1 MNVSRRYDYLKI
13 VNDKGKRVGTF
24 CGELNGYK
32 IFLSGDQ
39 ILITF
44 HSDASYT
51 KRGFRILFTATIY
64 SKYTFFV
71 CSVYTKKTKYLCHIP

>member
-13 VNDKGKRVGTF
+13 VTDEGKKVGKF
-24 CGELNGYK
+24 CGGMSGYK
-32 IFLSGDQ
+32 IFLSGNQ

-44 HSDASYT
+44 HSDPSAT
-51 KRGFRILFTATIY
+51 KRGFLILFTATLH

-71 CSVYTKKTKYLCHIP
+71 CSVYTI